1 MMVTKGIS
9 VVKLVAWTLPYILW
23 LTLLMGGFAALYH
36 YDYIEFSIPL
46 FSLSIIGTAVAFY
59 MGFKNNQ
66 AYDRM
71 WEARKFGEEL

>member
-1 MMVTKGIS
+1 
-9 VVKLVAWTLPYILW
+9 
-23 LTLLMGGFAALYH
+23 MGGFAALYH